1 MSRLLVFFRAF
12 KNPCTAGFI
21 AASLLFSL
29 TAHADRNDPNGP
41 EAQLLRIYQLLANG
55 QSEQA
60 LSSANRLVEQFPN
73 FHLGHLVRGDILIS
87 RTRPLA
93 TIGDAI
99 KPSKYNERLQDLRE
113 EAVGRLQAITMPPP
127 ANTLPDVLI
136 QLGRDQKNVLLVDA
150 SKARLYLLS
159 QENGKLR
166 YETDYYVSIGKAGS
180 DKLVT
185 GDQKTPLG
193 VYRITSMIPGSKLID
208 FYGKGALTLDYPNA
222 WDQQRGRTGY
232 GIWLHGVPSNA
243 YSRAPKSSNGCVVL
257 SNPDMAS
264 LLEKIEPG
272 TQVVITKEI
281 KWLPLATWKEAQQ
294 RWAQQFS
301 EQALPEIARNLPN
314 ASVYRYPDQKNMIQI
329 SFENPPDIS
338 PQNTP
343 RKRKQRTRDQ
353 YWAFDGH
360 TWRMVQRSSAS

>member
-1 MSRLLVFFRAF
+1 MFGQLFF
-12 KNPCTAGFI
+12 
-21 AASLLFSL
+21 SLLKKPLLTGFVACAAVFSI

-60 LSSANRLVEQFPN
+60 LNSANRLVEQFPS

-93 TIGDAI
+93 TIGDTVR
-99 KPSKYNERLQDLRE
+99 PSEYNDRLKDLRE
-113 EAVGRLQAITMPPP
+113 EAVGRLQALTMPPP
-127 ANTLPDVLI
+127 ANTLPDVLV
-136 QLGRDQKNVLLVDA
+136 QLGSEQKHVLVVDA
-150 SKARLYLLS
+150 SKARLYLFS
-159 QENGKLR
+159 QQNGQLR

-180 DKLVT
+180 DKVVT

-193 VYRITSMIPGSKLID
+193 VYRITSTIPGSKLID

-257 SNPDMAS
+257 SNPDMAA
-264 LLEKIEPG
+264 LLEKIQPG
-272 TQVVITKEI
+272 TQVVITKHI
-281 KWLPLATWKEAQQ
+281 KWLSQNAWKEEQQ
-294 RWAQQFS
+294 RWLRNFS
-301 EQALPEIARNLPN
+301 EQALPEIAKNLPK

-329 SFENPPDIS
+329 SFESPTEIS
-338 PQNTP
+338 SPNKSS
-343 RKRKQRTRDQ
+343 KRSQRQRDQ
-353 YWAFDGH
+353 YWAFDGQN
-360 TWRMVQRSSAS
+360 WRMVQKGGTS